1 MKYTDFNT
9 AVNSNQSSN
18 TTQMRII
25 ETSVVYI
32 CCILSC
38 FKSTNSI
45 LKSASTNHQAKIAH
59 SFPLQFKHQYL

>member
-9 AVNSNQSSN
+9 ADNSNQSSN

-32 CCILSC
+32 CCNLLSC

-45 LKSASTNHQAKIAH
+45 LKSASTNHQGRNSTQLSSTI
-59 SFPLQFKHQYL
+59 